1 MGQKVYLVGIILYTF
16 LSFIVQA
23 LTEIKWIDAFTV
35 FMLSGIFYQILD
47 WKYANT
53 EGEQKADE

>member
-1 MGQKVYLVGIILYTF
+1 MGKKVYLVGIILYSF

-23 LTEIKWIDAFTV
+23 STEIRWIDAFTV

-47 WKYANT
+47 WKYGTEEEKNNANF
-53 EGEQKADE
+53 